1 MEINRNNLGADDSPG
16 AHFSV
21 QELRSPKAAAI
32 AGILFAALFTTS
44 YVLIIR
50 SAPAFS
56 ADTGDWLTEGHETV
70 SLALSLL
77 PFAGIAFLWFMAVVR
92 DRLGHLEDQFFSTLF
107 FGSGL
112 LYLAMTFFA
121 AAIYG
126 GLLGLIERVPGI
138 LIEENLYIATRSL
151 VHKIT
156 SVYMIRMAGMFMLVL
171 GTIWKRTRLMPRW
184 LIISTYVLALILL
197 LSSNYSPWLTLI
209 FPFWVLLVS
218 IYILYLNYRHPGNIE
233 GLSDGMTPE
242 DQCE

>member
-1 MEINRNNLGADDSPG
+1 LHAGNSPD
-16 AHFSV
+16 AHISGR
-21 QELRSPKAAAI
+21 ELRSPKAAAI
-32 AGILFAALFTTS
+32 AGILFTALFTTS
-44 YVLIIR
+44 YALIIR
-50 SAPAFS
+50 SAPDFS
-56 ADTGDWLTEGHETV
+56 ADTGAWLSEGTETI

-92 DRLGHLEDQFFSTLF
+92 DRLGHLEDQFFSTLL

-126 GLLGLIERVPGI
+126 GLLSLIERNPGLLNEASI
-138 LIEENLYIATRSL
+138 YIATRSL

-156 SVYMIRMAGMFMLVL
+156 TVYMIRMAGMFMIVL
-171 GTIWKRTRLMPRW
+171 GTIWKRTKLMPRW
-184 LIISTYVLALILL
+184 LVISTYALALLLL
-197 LSSNYSPWLTLI
+197 LSSGYSPWLMLI

-218 IYILYLNYRHPGNIE
+218 IYILYLNYLHPDNTE

-242 DQCE
+242 DPRE

>member
-1 MEINRNNLGADDSPG
+1 MEINQRDPG
-16 AHFSV
+16 TGKSLNAHDYDHDF
-21 QELRSPKAAAI
+21 RSPKAAAI

-44 YVLIIR
+44 YGLIVH
-50 SAPAFS
+50 SAPDFS
-56 ADTGDWLTEGHETV
+56 ADTGDWLPEGRKTV

-92 DRLGHLEDQFFSTLF
+92 DRLGHMEDQFFSTLF

-126 GLLGLIERVPGI
+126 GLLSLIERVPGI
-138 LIEENLYIATRSL
+138 LIDENLYIATRSL
-151 VHKIT
+151 VHSIT
-156 SVYMIRMAGMFMLVL
+156 SVYMIRMAGMFMIVL
-171 GTIWKRTRLMPRW
+171 GTIWKRTGLMPRW

-197 LSSNYSPWLTLI
+197 LSSDFSPWLMLI

-218 IYILYLNYRHPGNIE
+218 VYILYLNYRSPDNTG

-242 DQCE
+242 DPCE